1 MEIEIL
7 LNSGAD
13 VNAQDMNMDS
23 ALLIIAKDTLIPS
36 AEERANLFKIL
47 LKHNV
52 NLNITDED
60 GKTALHYIARQKLIT
75 ITKILLE
82 HGARYDIADKE
93 GKTALTIL
101 PGFGRKILSIAESLK
116 SKPSK

>member
-1 MEIEIL
+1 MAIDTL

-13 VNAQDMNMDS
+13 VNAQDMDMDS
-23 ALLIIAKDTLIPS
+23 ALLIIVKNIRIVS
-36 AEERANLFKIL
+36 AEERASLLKIL

-52 NLNITDED
+52 NLNITDGD
-60 GKTALHYIARQKLIT
+60 GKTALHYIARRKLIT
-75 ITKILLE
+75 ITKTLLE

-101 PGFGRKILSIAESLK
+101 PGFSRKILSIAESLK